1 MIIAVVA
8 LAPWPSLFPGWQL
21 CAAGES
27 CNTGSPARCGAPTS
41 TKSGF
46 INEPEFLTAPES
58 STLRDY
64 GQSYEKLEQL
74 RPFPADRGALIAL
87 AVSLVVPM
95 LPVILSVIPL
105 AVMLNR
111 LLEPPL
117 AARAATHA
125 SADENSEM
133 EDILQRQ
140 DAKLAQGAA
149 AVAEDEEFH

>member
-1 MIIAVVA
+1 M
-8 LAPWPSLFPGWQL
+8 
-21 CAAGES
+21 
-27 CNTGSPARCGAPTS
+27 RS
-41 TKSGF
+41 THFYEKWI
-46 INEPEFLTAPES
+46 INEPEFLTAPEN

-74 RPFPADRGALIAL
+74 RSFPADRGALIAL

-105 AVMLNR
+105 AVMLKS

-125 SADENSEM
+125 SADEISEM